1 MPSIAAWVDTGF
13 LVALFARDDPHHQS
27 AVKFLAGARDL
38 EFHSIWPV
46 VSEAGFFL
54 DPAGKA
60 AMLEWL
66 ELGPILFHEIGIT
79 DLPAIRSTLKK
90 YRDLSPDI
98 TDAVLVTFAG
108 LHGITRIV
116 TVDVRDFSVYRTPGG
131 KIIERLWIG

>member
-66 ELGPILFHEIGIT
+66 ERGPILFHEIGIT

-131 KIIERLWIG
+131 KNIERLWIG